1 MRMKDLFSKKDIF
14 LIAGLLLVC
23 GAVWLLVSLSS
34 PRGRY
39 VRITVDGREE
49 TVYSLSEDREVLLS
63 GVGGTNLLRISDGKA
78 SITEADCPDKIC
90 VHTAPISKVGQ
101 TIVCLPHK
109 LVAEVFGRGEAKLD
123 GMAR

>member
-1 MRMKDLFSKKDIF
+1 MKDLFSKKDIF

-34 PRGRY
+34 PQGRY